1 MDSDDNNGEPS
12 SPPAAETGRPS
23 LFGAVMAG
31 QNRRKRGVDHTSHD
45 NVAVSNDTGDDDFVG
60 RGGGGI
66 DIVEATRFPSMNDDS
81 VDISTP
87 SPKSRRGSS
96 SSSRGRGS
104 GGAGSGGRRR
114 SGGLFGDIGGGDG
127 SNSGTSSRF
136 ASMASPGGYGI
147 MDILNNMDDDT
158 HHFED
163 SNFDKVE
170 SPSKSAH
177 REVEDGEEKGDSDDA
192 PPKWKEAAFVAP
204 KWLLLSRD
212 AGEDALDG
220 PTSSPKG
227 SEIGGG
233 GDNKEEGES
242 DEIQNVRIKEESQS
256 EMQHDGPD
264 DDEDVYDLPTQP
276 PPDAQNRKRK
286 RSPLSKRTEAAV
298 PTDVPTDMPINGS
311 LPDSTP
317 DASGPS
323 AMSIGILDWTLKRRL
338 RLECCPRRALP
349 LSSSSS
355 LSSYSAGSSGHEAVD
370 RLATRIFLRPS
381 TGFDGV
387 GNANSEDVVRG
398 TANISMPAVDP
409 MTIAAAQWKA
419 AQMYW
424 RHPAVYPLPP
434 QLLMPAI
441 VEPSKGWSGGGSFDD
456 AAPSGSRNNNPA
468 KKALRFASSS
478 TLTSTEEE
486 AAAIREAADKIQQ
499 RQAASLSAMGF
510 GASASGGFSETS
522 SNLSALMGSPTE
534 IIRRRQSEWAEAFRS
549 MYYTWLERIDELRM
563 AGATSHRS
571 LSIDEVAR
579 TYFYLVLP
587 SQTIL
592 FRCQVR
598 YLREDDVEG
607 EDTACTIHPVILLSS
622 TTSGLRSELRH
633 MGVSIYVLD
642 DVSTG
647 TGIPFDDSIFDIKPE
662 ELKQSKAEE
671 DEARKV
677 RDELEALR
685 RAGAQGHTAGAEV
698 SVSIGKKTG
707 AMSHEAKSKKDDQIF
722 RPLYVEGDDDC
733 MAIYELLLNTRG
745 RLFNSE
751 DDNDGADS
759 DVPLLLHRSLGPT
772 RNALIGTLSETMR
785 LDENHDELKMMR
797 DREVKTSD
805 EAASDDELSGK
816 LQINGP
822 ILPCAVRD
830 LMSASICHLLLDEM
844 NGDAV
849 RKEEEEDDDDNV
861 GSHYL
866 VWYPS
871 RQEGFGSNNGVT
883 ALKVKGSGR
892 EYSKKKASRRLAMY
906 KRETGNPTSSHF
918 NGGNFDRDLGG
929 VENCGSQQLLK
940 QVIWVSNPQ
949 STGILSYN
957 TATALE

>member
-1 MDSDDNNGEPS
+1 MDSDGDGEPS
-12 SPPAAETGRPS
+12 PPDETGRPS

-31 QNRRKRGVDHTSHD
+31 QNRRKRRVDLDHNHD
-45 NVAVSNDTGDDDFVG
+45 NFAVSSDTGDDHFVG
-60 RGGGGI
+60 RGGGI
-66 DIVEATRFPSMNDDS
+66 DIVEATRFPSMNDNNS

-87 SPKSRRGSS
+87 SPKSRRD

-104 GGAGSGGRRR
+104 GGAGSGRRR
-114 SGGLFGDIGGGDG
+114 SRGLFGDVGGGDG
-127 SNSGTSSRF
+127 SNSGTHSRF
-136 ASMASPGGYGI
+136 AGMASPGGYGI

-177 REVEDGEEKGDSDDA
+177 CGEEDGEEKRDGDDA

-204 KWLLLSRD
+204 KWLLLNGD
-212 AGEDALDG
+212 AGEDAALDR
-220 PTSSPKG
+220 PMSSPKG
-227 SEIGGG
+227 SYINSG
-233 GDNKEEGES
+233 GDNEEEGEG

-256 EMQHDGPD
+256 EIQHDGPD

-276 PPDAQNRKRK
+276 PADAQNRKRK
-286 RSPLSKRTEAAV
+286 RSSLLRTEAAV
-298 PTDVPTDMPINGS
+298 PTNVTTDIPINDS

-317 DASGPS
+317 DTSGPS

-349 LSSSSS
+349 LSSSLL
-355 LSSYSAGSSGHEAVD
+355 LSSYSAGSSDHEAVD
-370 RLATRIFLRPS
+370 RLATQIFLRPS
-381 TGFDGV
+381 AGFDGV
-387 GNANSEDVVRG
+387 GNTNSEGVVRG
-398 TANISMPAVDP
+398 TADTTMPAVDP

-424 RHPAVYPLPP
+424 RHPAIYPLPP
-434 QLLMPAI
+434 HLLMPAM
-441 VEPSKGWSGGGSFDD
+441 VEPSKGRSGGGSFDD
-456 AAPSGSRNNNPA
+456 PTSGGTRNNNPA

-478 TLTSTEEE
+478 TRTSTEEE

-510 GASASGGFSETS
+510 GVSAGAGFSETG
-522 SNLSALMGSPTE
+522 SNLLALMGSPTE

-563 AGATSHRS
+563 ASHRS

-579 TYFYLVLP
+579 TYFYLVSP
-587 SQTIL
+587 AQTIL
-592 FRCQVR
+592 FRCQVQ
-598 YLREDDVEG
+598 YLGKDGVEG
-607 EDTACTIHPVILLSS
+607 EDTACTIDPVILLSS
-622 TTSGLRSELRH
+622 TTSGLRSELRY

-642 DVSTG
+642 DASTSNL
-647 TGIPFDDSIFDIKPE
+647 FDESIFDVKPE

-685 RAGAQGHTAGAEV
+685 RAGAQGHAAGAEI

-707 AMSHEAKSKKDDQIF
+707 MMSQDAKSKEDDQIF
-722 RPLYVEGDDDC
+722 RPLYVKGDDDC
-733 MAIYELLLNTRG
+733 MAIYELLLNARG

-751 DDNDGADS
+751 DDNDDAKS

-772 RNALIGTLSETMR
+772 KNALIDTLSETMR
-785 LDENHDELKMMR
+785 LDENYDELKMMR

-805 EAASDDELSGK
+805 ETASDDELSGK

-830 LMSASICHLLLDEM
+830 LMLASICHLLLDEM

-849 RKEEEEDDDDNV
+849 SKKEEEDDNV

-866 VWYPS
+866 VWHPS
-871 RQEGFGSNNGVT
+871 RQEGFGSNNDLT
-883 ALKVKGSGR
+883 ASKLKGSGR
-892 EYSKKKASRRLAMY
+892 EYSKKKASKRLAMY
-906 KRETGNPTSSHF
+906 KRETGSPTSSHF
-918 NGGNFDRDLGG
+918 NGGNFDRGLGA

-949 STGILSYN
+949 SASILSYN

>member
-1 MDSDDNNGEPS
+1 MDSDDDGEPS
-12 SPPAAETGRPS
+12 PPAETGRPS

-31 QNRRKRGVDHTSHD
+31 QNRRKRGVDHNCHD
-45 NVAVSNDTGDDDFVG
+45 NVAVSDDTGDDDFVG
-60 RGGGGI
+60 RGGGI
-66 DIVEATRFPSMNDDS
+66 DVVEATRFPSMNDDS

-87 SPKSRRGSS
+87 SPKSRRGTSS
-96 SSSRGRGS
+96 CSRGRGS
-104 GGAGSGGRRR
+104 GGAGGGRHR
-114 SGGLFGDIGGGDG
+114 SRGLFGDIGGDDDG

-136 ASMASPGGYGI
+136 AGMASPGGYGI

-158 HHFED
+158 HHFDD

-177 REVEDGEEKGDSDDA
+177 REEGGGDAKGPDSDDA

-204 KWLLLSRD
+204 KWLLLNGD
-212 AGEDALDG
+212 AGEDVALDR

-227 SEIGGG
+227 SGISVV
-233 GDNKEEGES
+233 GDNDEEGEEEEEGG
-242 DEIQNVRIKEESQS
+242 DEIQKNVRIKEESQS
-256 EMQHDGPD
+256 EIQHDGPD
-264 DDEDVYDLPTQP
+264 DVEDIYDLPTQP
-276 PPDAQNRKRK
+276 PADTQNRKRK
-286 RSPLSKRTEAAV
+286 RSLLSRTEAAV
-298 PTDVPTDMPINGS
+298 PTNVPTDIPINDS
-311 LPDSTP
+311 LLDFTP
-317 DASGPS
+317 DTSGPLP
-323 AMSIGILDWTLKRRL
+323 MSIGILDWTLKRRL

-355 LSSYSAGSSGHEAVD
+355 LSAYSAESSGHEAVD
-370 RLATRIFLRPS
+370 RLASQIFLHP
-381 TGFDGV
+381 GAGIDGV
-387 GNANSEDVVRG
+387 GNSNRENVVRG
-398 TANISMPAVDP
+398 TADTAVPAVDP

-434 QLLMPAI
+434 QLSMPAI
-441 VEPSKGWSGGGSFDD
+441 VEASKGRPGGSSFDD
-456 AAPSGSRNNNPA
+456 AAPAPSGTRNNNPA

-478 TLTSTEEE
+478 TRTSTEEE

-510 GASASGGFSETS
+510 GASAGAGFSETG
-522 SNLSALMGSPTE
+522 SNLLALMDSPTE
-534 IIRRRQSEWAEAFRS
+534 IIRRRRSEWAEAFRS
-549 MYYTWLERIDELRM
+549 VYYTWLERIDELRV
-563 AGATSHRS
+563 ASHRS
-571 LSIDEVAR
+571 LSVDKVAR
-579 TYFYLVLP
+579 TYFYLVSP

-592 FRCQVR
+592 FRCQVQ
-598 YLREDDVEG
+598 YLGGDDVEAK
-607 EDTACTIHPVILLSS
+607 DTACTINPVILLSS
-622 TTSGLRSELRH
+622 TTPGLRSELRH

-642 DVSTG
+642 DLSTG
-647 TGIPFDDSIFDIKPE
+647 NLFDESIFDIKPE

-698 SVSIGKKTG
+698 SISIGRKKG
-707 AMSHEAKSKKDDQIF
+707 VISQEAEGKEDDQIF
-722 RPLYVEGDDDC
+722 RPLYVKGDEDC
-733 MAIYELLLNTRG
+733 MAMYELLLNTRG
-745 RLFNSE
+745 RLFCNE
-751 DDNDGADS
+751 DDNDGDES

-772 RNALIGTLSETMR
+772 KNALVGTLSETMR
-785 LDENHDELKMMR
+785 LDENYDELKMMR
-797 DREVKTSD
+797 NREVKTSD
-805 EAASDDELSGK
+805 EAAPDDEISGK

-830 LMSASICHLLLDEM
+830 LMSASICHLLLDKM

-849 RKEEEEDDDDNV
+849 RKKEEEDDNV

-871 RQEGFGSNNGVT
+871 RQEGFGLS
-883 ALKVKGSGR
+883 ALELKGSGR
-892 EYSKKKASRRLAMY
+892 EYSKKKASKRLALY

-918 NGGNFDRDLGG
+918 NGGNFDRDLGA

-940 QVIWVSNPQ
+940 QVIWVSNPR
-949 STGILSYN
+949 SAGILSYN
-957 TATALE
+957 TAAALE